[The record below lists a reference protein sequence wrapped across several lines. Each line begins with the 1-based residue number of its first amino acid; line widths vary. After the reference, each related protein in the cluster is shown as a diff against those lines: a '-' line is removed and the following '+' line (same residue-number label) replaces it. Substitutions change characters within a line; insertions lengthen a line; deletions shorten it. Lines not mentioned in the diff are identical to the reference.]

1 MVAMSAYRTTIALV
15 ALTMIGAPISSQS
28 PEQIKKEPIVKLKP
42 GDTPVPGQCL
52 SKEQL
57 ELIAALNA
65 LHRPTV
71 GLEENGDDP
80 IPFDP
85 RYLVGSWQIEG
96 FLPDSALSPG
106 GEFTGTETVRQIDPC
121 SFESRLQ
128 GKVAGAPFTINT
140 IMSYDRHHEYL
151 VRLEDD
157 SRGFRLLKMG
167 HVGGDAGGYF
177 AHAWETQPVVR
188 GKTTVRLK
196 GRTLMWSPE
205 AFRVQTQMSENG
217 GPFTNLGT
225 LSWQRT
231 IPTKP

>member
-1 MVAMSAYRTTIALV
+1 MVVMSISRILIAMIALTVMSAPTA
-15 ALTMIGAPISSQS
+15 GQS
-28 PEQIKKEPIVKLKP
+28 PEQIKKEPIVKLKL

-57 ELIAALNA
+57 DLIAALNA

-85 RYLVGSWQIEG
+85 HYLVGSWRIEG
-96 FLPDSALSPG
+96 FVPDSALSPG
-106 GEFTGTETVRQIDPC
+106 GEFTGTEVVRQIDPC
-121 SFESRLQ
+121 SFESTLQ
-128 GKVAGAPFTINT
+128 GKVAGAPFTIKT

-157 SRGFRLLKMG
+157 SRRYRLLKTG
-167 HVGGDAGGYF
+167 RVGGDAGGYF
-177 AHAWETQPVVR
+177 AHTWETQPVVR

-205 AFRVQTQMSENG
+205 AFRVQTQISEDG

-225 LSWQRT
+225 LNWQRT
-231 IPTKP
+231 TPTKP

>member
-1 MVAMSAYRTTIALV
+1 MSAYRIAMALV
-15 ALTMIGAPISSQS
+15 ALTVMGAPVAGQN
-28 PEQIKKEPIVKLKP
+28 PEQIKAEPIVKLKP
-42 GDTPVPGQCL
+42 GDTTVPGQCL

-57 ELIAALNA
+57 DLIAALNA

-85 RYLVGSWQIEG
+85 KYLVGSWRVEG
-96 FLPDSALSPG
+96 FLADSALGAG
-106 GEFTGTETVRQIDPC
+106 GEFTGTETVREIDPC
-121 SFESRLQ
+121 VYESTLQ
-128 GKVAGAPFTINT
+128 GKAANGSFTLKT
-140 IMSYDRHHEYL
+140 TTAYDRQNQYL

-157 SRGFRLLKMG
+157 SRGYRLLKMG
-167 HVGGDAGGYF
+167 PVGGDAGGYF
-177 AHAWETQPVVR
+177 AHTWQTLPVVR
-188 GKTTVRLK
+188 GRSTIRLK

-205 AFRVQTQMSENG
+205 VFRVQTQISENG

-231 IPTKP
+231 THNKP